1 MRAQTDGTDGL
12 KVQTRRHISPT
23 ISQIPDLRN
32 VDRQSFL
39 FFLCTCIIFIE
50 TVLSLGLDL
59 EVARGGKNYTGGI
72 TSPARDV
79 KNDGSKNK
87 SRRKGSLQELERGC
101 QWSGGG
107 GELAQLGA
115 PEHKVFPLLTCE

>member
-32 VDRQSFL
+32 VDRQSFFVL
-39 FFLCTCIIFIE
+39 FVYVHKIHQN
-50 TVLSLGLDL
+50 SL
-59 EVARGGKNYTGGI
+59 VTWARPRSSKGWENYTGGI

-79 KNDGSKNK
+79 KNDGSK
-87 SRRKGSLQELERGC
+87 S
-101 QWSGGG
+101 
-107 GELAQLGA
+107 
-115 PEHKVFPLLTCE
+115 